1 MKENLKQ
8 RDLQKADSPTEPI
21 LTIQVECKEPS
32 CVVGYKT
39 DIVMIPFTA
48 VASGRFF
55 TGKTVGTGVDT
66 QKITKGGEAFLSARY
81 MLEGEDSA
89 GNKCHV
95 FIENQGNAR
104 DGYKPMLV
112 TDSPVLKDW
121 EYAEYLSEIEPAAGG
136 VIIKI
141 FREG

>member
-1 MKENLKQ
+1 MKENLQQ

-21 LTIQVECKEPS
+21 LTIRVECGEAS
-32 CVVGYKT
+32 SVMGYKT

-66 QKITKGGEAFLSARY
+66 QKIAKGGEAFLSARY
-81 MLEGEDSA
+81 MLEGEDFA
-89 GNKCHV
+89 GNKCRI
-95 FIENQGNAR
+95 FIENQGNFR
-104 DGYKPMLV
+104 DGFKPMLV
-112 TDSPVLKDW
+112 TDSPVLRDW
-121 EYAEYLSEIEPAAGG
+121 ECAEFLAEIEPAEGG

-141 FREG
+141 FKEG

>member
-1 MKENLKQ
+1 MEESLQQ

-21 LTIQVECKEPS
+21 LTIRVECGEPS

-48 VASGRFF
+48 VATGRFF
-55 TGKTVGTGVDT
+55 TGKTIGTGVDT
-66 QKITKGGEAFLSARY
+66 QKIVKGGEAFLSARY
-81 MLEGEDSA
+81 MLEGEDFA
-89 GNKCHV
+89 GNKCRV
-95 FIENQGNAR
+95 FIENQGNFR
-104 DGYKPMLV
+104 DGFKPMLV
-112 TDSPVLKDW
+112 TDSPVLRDW
-121 EYAEYLSEIEPAAGG
+121 ECAEFLAEIEPAAGG

>member
-1 MKENLKQ
+1 MEENLQQ

-21 LTIQVECKEPS
+21 LTIRVECGEAS
-32 CVVGYKT
+32 CVTGYKM

-66 QKITKGGEAFLSARY
+66 QKIAKGGEAFLSARY
-81 MLEGEDSA
+81 MLEGEDFA
-89 GNKCHV
+89 GNKCRV
-95 FIENQGNAR
+95 FIENQGNFR
-104 DGYKPMLV
+104 DGFKPMLV

-121 EYAEYLSEIEPAAGG
+121 EYAEFSAEIEPVAGG
-136 VIIKI
+136 VTIKI
-141 FREG
+141 FKEG

>member
-1 MKENLKQ
+1 MEENLQQ

-21 LTIQVECKEPS
+21 LTIQVECGEPS
-32 CVVGYKT
+32 CVTGYKM

-66 QKITKGGEAFLSARY
+66 QKIVKGEEAFLSARY
-81 MLEGEDSA
+81 MLEGEDFA
-89 GNKCHV
+89 GNKCRV
-95 FIENQGNAR
+95 FIENQGNFR
-104 DGYKPMLV
+104 DGFKPMLV

-121 EYAEYLSEIEPAAGG
+121 EYAEFLAEIEPAAGG
-136 VIIKI
+136 VIIRI
-141 FREG
+141 M

>member
-1 MKENLKQ
+1 MKEDLQQ

-21 LTIQVECKEPS
+21 LTIRVECGEAS
-32 CVVGYKT
+32 CVTGHKM

-66 QKITKGGEAFLSARY
+66 QKIAKGEEAFLSARY
-81 MLEGEDSA
+81 MLEGEDFA
-89 GNKCHV
+89 GNKCRV
-95 FIENQGNAR
+95 FIENQGNFR
-104 DGYKPMLV
+104 DGFKPILV

-121 EYAEYLSEIEPAAGG
+121 ECAEFLSEIEPVAGG

-141 FREG
+141 M